1 MNIVVC
7 IKRVPETSES
17 EIKVDESGKD
27 IIKTR
32 LTFDINESDNYALE
46 EAILIKEKLGG
57 TVTAISCGS
66 PDNDAT
72 LRMAIAKGADTAIRI
87 DTADLGEEVQPQIDS
102 FKIAQLLKTAISKL
116 EFDIILTGCMAK
128 DDGYSQV
135 GQMVAELLGIPHAAL
150 VTEIKIDAPKARAKR
165 ELEAGLLEVL
175 DITLPAL
182 FTIQTGIN
190 EPRYASLIAIRR
202 AAAKE
207 IKILK
212 WNELGM
218 QDTELRATIES
229 LFPPPIGK
237 RAEILQ
243 GTTDETATKL
253 TNIVKEKG
261 LI

>member
-46 EAILIKEKLGG
+46 EAILLKEKLGG
-57 TVTAISCGS
+57 TVTAISVGS

-87 DTADLGEEVQPQIDS
+87 DTADLGEMDS

-116 EFDIILTGCMAK
+116 QFDIIFTGCMAK

-135 GQMVAELLGIPHAAL
+135 GPMVAELLGIPHAAL
-150 VTEIKIDAPKARAKR
+150 VTEIKIDDTKARAKR

-212 WNELGM
+212 WNELEM
-218 QDTELRATIES
+218 ADIPLRTTIES

-253 TNIVKEKG
+253 VTIVKEKG